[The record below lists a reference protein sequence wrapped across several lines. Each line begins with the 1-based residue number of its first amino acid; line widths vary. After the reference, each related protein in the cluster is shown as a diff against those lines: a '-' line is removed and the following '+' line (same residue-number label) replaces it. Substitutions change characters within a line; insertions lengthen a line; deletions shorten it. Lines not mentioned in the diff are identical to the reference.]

1 MFSLILDNI
10 FKRVDP
16 SFAKLGQW
24 SKKWQ
29 VDSMSKP
36 QLYVGLSKL
45 KKLCLSFCSRNGLT
59 QVCVIF
65 QSHTM
70 KAFVCRV
77 CRRPDELENTFP
89 KKMPRLKELRIDQP
103 KLFHL
108 IPEDGKK
115 SVFKEAINQTKNT

>member
-1 MFSLILDNI
+1 MDGQWN
-10 FKRVDP
+10 K
-16 SFAKLGQW
+16 AGQW

-29 VDSMSKP
+29 VDSVSKP
-36 QLYVGLSKL
+36 QLHVGLSKL

-65 QSHTM
+65 QSHTINT
-70 KAFVCRV
+70 FVSRV

-89 KKMPRLKELRIDQP
+89 KKMPRLKELSIDEP

-108 IPEDGKK
+108 ISEDGE
-115 SVFKEAINQTKNT
+115 SVFKETINQTKNT